1 MNCSLVS
8 PYQESHRNLPKAKK
22 YPLSNFS
29 KHVGRSM
36 NAPFLRLISSFF
48 QRSDAGCFLL
58 KLQTFSTG
66 KMAQSKLLVLVVL
79 IEGINRFCLTQ
90 FETQTLCRPTDDTET
105 VNGWMRCQS
114 VSHLTPSLCSIHWFT
129 ETERQQ
135 WCLHIYKIPPL
146 SISAISPVIFP
157 AVTHTTYRHILHAW
171 EQQFIT
177 AESDRMWT
185 GKVRVLECIYHVMW
199 EV

>member
-22 YPLSNFS
+22 YPLSNVS
-29 KHVGRSM
+29 KHVGRSI
-36 NAPFLRLISSFF
+36 NAPFLQLISSIF

-58 KLQTFSTG
+58 KLQTFSAG
-66 KMAQSKLLVLVVL
+66 KMAQSKVLVVL
-79 IEGINRFCLTQ
+79 IEGINWFCLTQ
-90 FETQTLCRPTDDTET
+90 FETRTVCQPTDDTET

-114 VSHLTPSLCSIHWFT
+114 VSHLTPSLCSTHWFT
-129 ETERQQ
+129 GRERQQ

-146 SISAISPVIFP
+146 CISAISPVIFP
-157 AVTHTTYRHILHAW
+157 AVTQTTCRHILHAW
-171 EQQFIT
+171 EQQFT

-185 GKVRVLECIYHVMW
+185 GKFCVLELVYHVMC
-199 EV
+199 EVQ